1 MSSVKEAPAEQ
12 MVFEVALEFPAS
24 LSQPAGAPGHIKLLS
39 FYRIFVKTGSLFG
52 QITLWCYE
60 ANSQGANKKTGGHGS
75 LMDKMDQ

>member
-1 MSSVKEAPAEQ
+1 MSQQTHYAFWSEVMMSSVKEAPAEQ

-52 QITLWCYE
+52 
-60 ANSQGANKKTGGHGS
+60 
-75 LMDKMDQ
+75 